1 MTMNIAMR
9 ARTHLEIQPLHPDF
23 VGEVLDDGVLR
34 GADAAV
40 AAAVVAAMDR
50 YAVCVF
56 HNQTPLGDAEHVAFS
71 RLLGP
76 LQRPFTTK
84 IAAMADKRIA
94 FPEIIDVSNLDATGA
109 IQALDDRKRAFNRGN
124 QLWHTDT
131 SFTPVRGVYSL
142 LSAHEVP
149 PCDADTEF
157 ADMRAAYDALPGAMK
172 ARIEEL
178 VTVHSIWCS
187 RVLAGYPD
195 PSAEEL
201 ASQPPARHRLVQV
214 HPGSRRK
221 HLYLA
226 SHCSEIV
233 GWPLAEGRALLRELM
248 ELATQPQFVHRHTWR
263 VGDIV
268 IWDNRCTMH
277 RGVPFDDTVHRRDM
291 RRTTVLEGTE

>member
-1 MTMNIAMR
+1 MTVAMR
-9 ARTHLEIQPLHPDF
+9 ARTQFEVRPLHPGF
-23 VGEVLDDGVLR
+23 AGEILDDGVLR
-34 GADAAV
+34 DANAEV
-40 AAAVVAAMDR
+40 AAEVVAAMDR

-56 HNQTPLGDAEHVAFS
+56 HNRVPLSDAEHIAFS
-71 RLLGP
+71 RHLGP

-84 IAAMADKRIA
+84 IATMADKRIR
-94 FPEIIDVSNLDATGA
+94 FPEIIDVSNLDASGE

-131 SFTPVRGVYSL
+131 SFTPVRGIYSL

-157 ADMRAAYDALPGAMK
+157 ADMRAAYDALPEAMK
-172 ARIEEL
+172 ARIDDL
-178 VTVHSIWCS
+178 VTVHSIWYS

-214 HPGSRRK
+214 HPGSGRK

-233 GWPLAEGRALLRELM
+233 DRPVEEGRALLRELI
-248 ELATQPQFVHRHTWR
+248 EFATQPQFRHRHKWR
-263 VGDIV
+263 VGDVV

-277 RGVPFDDTVHRRDM
+277 RGVPFDDTAHRRDM
-291 RRTTVLEGTE
+291 RRTTVLEATA

>member
-1 MTMNIAMR
+1 MTVATKTR
-9 ARTHLEIQPLHPDF
+9 ADFAINPLHPGF
-23 VGEVLDDGVLR
+23 AAEIFDDGVLR
-34 GADAAV
+34 RTDAAAV
-40 AAAVVAAMDR
+40 EAVVAAMDR
-50 YAVCVF
+50 FAVSVF
-56 HNQTPLGDAEHVAFS
+56 HNETPLSDEEHVAFS
-71 RLLGP
+71 RRLGT

-84 IAAMADKRIA
+84 IAAMADKRIKL
-94 FPEIIDVSNLDATGA
+94 PEIIDVSNLDAKGE

-131 SFTPVRGVYSL
+131 SFTPNRGIYSL

-157 ADMRAAYDALPGAMK
+157 ADMRAAYDALPDAMK
-172 ARIEEL
+172 ERIEDL
-178 VTVHSIWCS
+178 VTVHSVWYS

-201 ASQPPARHRLVQV
+201 SSQPPAQHRLVQI
-214 HPGSRRK
+214 HAGSGRK

-233 GWPLAEGRALLRELM
+233 GMPVDDGRALLRELM
-248 ELATQPQFVHRHTWR
+248 EFATQPQFQHRHKWR
-263 VGDIV
+263 AGDIV

-277 RGVPFDDTVHRRDM
+277 RGVPFDDTAHRRDM
-291 RRTTVLEGTE
+291 RRTTVLEGAA

>member
-1 MTMNIAMR
+1 MTVATKTR
-9 ARTHLEIQPLHPDF
+9 ADFAINPLHPGF
-23 VGEVLDDGVLR
+23 AAEIFDDGVLR
-34 GADAAV
+34 RTDAAAV
-40 AAAVVAAMDR
+40 EAVVAAMDR
-50 YAVCVF
+50 FAVSVF
-56 HNQTPLGDAEHVAFS
+56 HNETPLSDEEHVAFS
-71 RLLGP
+71 RRLGT

-84 IAAMADKRIA
+84 IAAMADKRIKL
-94 FPEIIDVSNLDATGA
+94 PEIIDVSNLDAKGE

-131 SFTPVRGVYSL
+131 SFTPNRGIYSL

-157 ADMRAAYDALPGAMK
+157 ADMRAAYDALPDAMK
-172 ARIEEL
+172 ERIEDL
-178 VTVHSIWCS
+178 VTVHSVWYS

-201 ASQPPARHRLVQV
+201 SSQPPAQHRLVQI
-214 HPGSRRK
+214 HAGSGRK

-233 GWPLAEGRALLRELM
+233 GMPVDEGRALLRELM
-248 ELATQPQFVHRHTWR
+248 QFATQPQFQHRHKWR

-277 RGVPFDDTVHRRDM
+277 RGIPFDDTAHRRDM
-291 RRTTVLEGTE
+291 RRTTVLEGTA

>member
-1 MTMNIAMR
+1 MSIAEEV
-9 ARTHLEIQPLHPDF
+9 RTSFEVRPVHGDF
-23 VGEVLDDGVLR
+23 VGEIVDDGVLR
-34 GADAAV
+34 RTDDAI
-40 AAAVVAAMDR
+40 AAEVVAAMDR

-56 HNQTPLGDAEHVAFS
+56 HNRTPLSDAEHIAFS
-71 RLLGP
+71 RRLGT

-84 IAAMADKRIA
+84 IAAMADKRIQ
-94 FPEIIDVSNLDATGA
+94 FPEIIDVGNLDARGE

-157 ADMRAAYDALPGAMK
+157 ADMRAAYDALPDAMK
-172 ARIEEL
+172 ARIEDLE
-178 VTVHSIWCS
+178 TMHSVWYS

-195 PSAEEL
+195 PTAEEL
-201 ASQPPARHRLVQV
+201 QSQPPARHRLVQV

-233 GWPLAEGRALLRELM
+233 GWPVEEGRALLRELM
-248 ELATQPQFVHRHTWR
+248 ALATPSQFVHRHQWR

-277 RGVPFDDTVHRRDM
+277 RGVPFDDTSYRRDM
-291 RRTTVLEGTE
+291 RRTTVLEGTA

>member
-1 MTMNIAMR
+1 MTVATKTR
-9 ARTHLEIQPLHPDF
+9 ADFAINPLHPGF
-23 VGEVLDDGVLR
+23 AAEILDDGVLR
-34 GADAAV
+34 RTDAAAV
-40 AAAVVAAMDR
+40 EAVVAAMDR
-50 YAVCVF
+50 FAVSVF
-56 HNQTPLGDAEHVAFS
+56 HNETPLSDEEHVAFS
-71 RLLGP
+71 RRLGT

-84 IAAMADKRIA
+84 IAAMADKRIKL
-94 FPEIIDVSNLDATGA
+94 PEIIDVSNLDAKGE

-131 SFTPVRGVYSL
+131 SFTPNRGIYSL

-157 ADMRAAYDALPGAMK
+157 ADMRAAYDALPDAMK
-172 ARIEEL
+172 ERIEDL
-178 VTVHSIWCS
+178 VTVHSVWYS

-201 ASQPPARHRLVQV
+201 SWQPPAQHRLVQI
-214 HPGSRRK
+214 HAGSGRK

-233 GWPLAEGRALLRELM
+233 GMPVDEARALLRELM
-248 ELATQPQFVHRHTWR
+248 QFATQPQFQHRHKWR

-277 RGVPFDDTVHRRDM
+277 RGVPFDDTAHRRDM
-291 RRTTVLEGTE
+291 RRTTVLEGTA